1 MRRLSPP
8 GLLRPPGLDPGFAPR
23 NDGAI
28 GGPDAQAW
36 TAPLPSLIR
45 FIVTVGAL
53 VGLVYLGMLALVA
66 NVKVQPRE
74 MTQIVTLPKANP

>member
-1 MRRLSPP
+1 MT
-8 GLLRPPGLDPGFAPR
+8 
-23 NDGAI
+23 AI
-28 GGPDAQAW
+28 GECHERAW
-36 TAPLPSLIR
+36 IEAVPSLIR

-53 VGLVYLGMLALVA
+53 IGLVYLGMLLLVA

>member
-1 MRRLSPP
+1 MRCDRLSDRVAGRVRRREP
-8 GLLRPPGLDPGFAPR
+8 AV
-23 NDGAI
+23 
-28 GGPDAQAW
+28 W
-36 TAPLPSLIR
+36 TEALPSLIR

>member
-1 MRRLSPP
+1 V
-8 GLLRPPGLDPGFAPR
+8 
-23 NDGAI
+23 
-28 GGPDAQAW
+28 W
-36 TAPLPSLIR
+36 TEPLPSLIR

>member
-1 MRRLSPP
+1 M
-8 GLLRPPGLDPGFAPR
+8 
-23 NDGAI
+23 
-28 GGPDAQAW
+28 
-36 TAPLPSLIR
+36 PSLIR

-53 VGLVYLGMLALVA
+53 VGLVYIGMLMLVA

>member
-1 MRRLSPP
+1 M
-8 GLLRPPGLDPGFAPR
+8 
-23 NDGAI
+23 
-28 GGPDAQAW
+28 
-36 TAPLPSLIR
+36 PSLIR

-74 MTQIVTLPKANP
+74 MTQNLPASKLNK

>member
-1 MRRLSPP
+1 MLEFPGRVATGRRNA
-8 GLLRPPGLDPGFAPR
+8 R
-23 NDGAI
+23 
-28 GGPDAQAW
+28 AW
-36 TAPLPSLIR
+36 TGPLPSLIR

-53 VGLVYLGMLALVA
+53 VGLVYLGMLAMVA

>member
-1 MRRLSPP
+1 M
-8 GLLRPPGLDPGFAPR
+8 
-23 NDGAI
+23 
-28 GGPDAQAW
+28 
-36 TAPLPSLIR
+36 PSLIR
-45 FIVTVGAL
+45 LIITVSAL

>member
-1 MRRLSPP
+1 MP
-8 GLLRPPGLDPGFAPR
+8 A
-23 NDGAI
+23 
-28 GGPDAQAW
+28 DANERAW
-36 TAPLPSLIR
+36 TGPLPSLIR

-53 VGLVYLGMLALVA
+53 VGLAYLGLLALVA